1 MKNSMRRKGRGFL
14 KPCLP
19 SLHSML
25 KLVQPSVGRRANLGI
40 GMMVQSL
47 QSFQKQS
54 SGPLPLHG
62 SLPALQSITA
72 LLTITADQAASTRPT
87 IQKRPKRIFTPSS
100 LSSIQFIST
109 CHVAL
114 EGGPCLQGFT
124 RSKSIAQASSS
135 SSGPGS

>member
-1 MKNSMRRKGRGFL
+1 LAAVRIWGSGWWYRACKASRSRVLDPCPSMDRFPHFSQL
-14 KPCLP
+14 QL
-19 SLHSML
+19 SW
-25 KLVQPSVGRRANLGI
+25 
-40 GMMVQSL
+40 QSL
-47 QSFQKQS
+47 QTRQPPQ
-54 SGPLPLHG
+54 
-62 SLPALQSITA
+62 
-72 LLTITADQAASTRPT
+72 DQQ
-87 IQKRPKRIFTPSS
+87 IQKRPKTIFTTSL